1 MHCGHRE
8 GCCMRRQCS
17 DHVRKNLSAKLLRL
31 GIAALRSATRRMFA
45 IFVPLCVLLGLR
57 VSDAPAQIVN
67 SPRELAVIRIN
78 LLDLLA
84 NDPSLPLPIR
94 QRHDALQAYYQTF
107 GGEWLWPGNN
117 RTNAFILRLKNAEA
131 DGLDPN
137 DYPSKQLATLSAAGP
152 STDKRRLAIVELYF
166 LAAFLEYASDLKVGR
181 FLPSKIDPNFFIE
194 GRTID
199 QLSALKTLAQ
209 TDDSIDRFFDA
220 WQPAGQSYA
229 ALRTVLAKY
238 RALAAKGGW
247 SAVPL
252 GDSIR
257 PGMTD
262 PRMPPIRARL
272 SMTDGDSTEVG
283 HNE

>member
-1 MHCGHRE
+1 MPCGHKE
-8 GCCMRRQCS
+8 DYCMRLPCS
-17 DHVRKNLSAKLLRL
+17 DRLRWDFIARPPQAAPL
-31 GIAALRSATRRMFA
+31 GRTMKCICSVTVA
-45 IFVPLCVLLGLR
+45 LCVSLALQ
-57 VSDAPAQIVN
+57 VSSVSAQIVS

-84 NDPSLPLPIR
+84 NEPNLPLPIR

-107 GGEWLWPGNN
+107 GGELLWLASS
-117 RTNAFILRLKNAEA
+117 RTNTFISRLKNAEA

-137 DYPSKQLATLSAAGP
+137 DYPSKQLETLSATGP
-152 STDKRRLAIVELYF
+152 STDKRGLAIVELYF
-166 LAAFLEYASDLKVGR
+166 SSAFLEYASDLKVGR

-199 QLSALKTLAQ
+199 QLSALKDLAQ
-209 TDDSIDRFFDA
+209 TDSIDHFFDA
-220 WQPAGQSYA
+220 WQPAGQRYA

-247 SAVPL
+247 SSVPL

-262 PRMPPIRARL
+262 PRIPAIRARL
-272 SMTDGDSTEVG
+272 SKTD
-283 HNE
+283 